1 MKKIIALVTAAVFSF
16 GLGVVYAED
25 EVKMPWE
32 NMSKSA
38 VSTKEKTKDT
48 NKDKGKKVAK
58 NNKEK
63 KTDKEKKKKVTEKAK

>member
-32 NMSKSA
+32 TLSKGTISI
-38 VSTKEKTKDT
+38 KEKNKDA

-58 NNKEK
+58 TNKEK
-63 KTDKEKKKKVTEKAK
+63 KVGKEKKKKVAEKEK